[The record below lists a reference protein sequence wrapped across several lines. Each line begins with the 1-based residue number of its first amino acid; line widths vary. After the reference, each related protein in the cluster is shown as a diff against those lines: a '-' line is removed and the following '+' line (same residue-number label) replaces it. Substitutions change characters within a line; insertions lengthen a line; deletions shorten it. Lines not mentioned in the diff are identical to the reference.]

1 MQQISQLGNKPGLE
15 RINGLL
21 QEMGDPQLGF
31 SYIHVAGTNGKGS
44 TSLIIADILIKAG
57 YRVGRFSS
65 PHLHSYL
72 ERFTVNGQEI
82 SEKSFLSLLE
92 GVEECIESLL
102 RKGGERPTEF
112 EVLTA
117 IAFEYFCNEK
127 VDIAVLEVGMGG
139 TYDSTNVI
147 TPLASVITGVD
158 YDHTAFLGNTLAEIA
173 ANKAG
178 IIKPGVPVIVG
189 MMADEPLAVITR
201 QAASLGAPLYQGSE
215 ISITRSSAP
224 ALEGQELDIEGKG
237 WRMSNVQ
244 YSLRGD
250 YQLKNLALAL
260 NTIEIMRARGYRVG
274 ESRVRQSLS
283 SLFIPGRLEVVQSD
297 PPVILDAAHNPQG
310 ARALADSLD
319 NIFPH
324 RQKILVFGLLDDKAR
339 DATIEPWGQGTR
351 AAIVTRPQGS
361 RGGAWLEVR
370 NRWQKIFPDIKVEA
384 VENITDAVRQGLA
397 MLSGTDYLVVTGSF
411 YVLDEARRL
420 FVDNYLTVS

>member
-1 MQQISQLGNKPGLE
+1 MQQISQLGSKPGLE

-21 QEMGDPQLGF
+21 QETGNPQLGLN
-31 SYIHVAGTNGKGS
+31 YIHVAGTNGKGS

-82 SEKSFLSLLE
+82 SEKSFWPLLD
-92 GVEECIESLL
+92 GVEKGIASLL
-102 RKGGERPTEF
+102 RQGGERPTEF

-147 TPLASVITGVD
+147 TPLVSVITGVD

-178 IIKPGVPVIVG
+178 IIKPSVPVIVG

-201 QAASLGAPLYQGSE
+201 QAASLGAPLYRGSE

-224 ALEGQELDIEGKG
+224 TLEGQELDIAGKS

-260 NTIEIMRARGYRVG
+260 NTIEIMRTRGYRAD
-274 ESRVRQSLS
+274 ESSIRQSLR
-283 SLFIPGRLEVVQSD
+283 SLFIPGRVEVVQSD

-339 DATIEPWGQGTR
+339 DATIEPWGRSTR
-351 AAIVTRPQGS
+351 AAIITRPQGS
-361 RGGAWLEVR
+361 RGGAWLQVH
-370 NRWQKIFPDIKVEA
+370 NRWQKIFPDIRVEA
-384 VENITDAVRQGLA
+384 VENITDAVRKGLA

-411 YVLDEARRL
+411 YVLDEARRFL
-420 FVDNYLTVS
+420 VDN